1 MYAVVLGQY
10 YIITE
15 VNMLHDKVYKR
26 FKQYFPLAS
35 KTIIQWFPNG
45 KNSIRI
51 RRMDGQEFVFTYY
64 EKHNYRLET
73 VDSFIKRLQRK
84 EGV

>member
-1 MYAVVLGQY
+1 
-10 YIITE
+10 
-15 VNMLHDKVYKR
+15 MLHDDVYKR
-26 FKQYFPLAS
+26 FKQHFPRFS
-35 KTIIQWFPNG
+35 KKIIQWFPNG
-45 KNSIRI
+45 RNNIRI

-73 VDSFIKRLQRK
+73 VGSFIKRLQRR